1 MRRQLLGVVMAG
13 LAGVAVGVAGM
24 GSAAPSTAAAPA
36 AAPGAAPAARPAA
49 GPASQTTLRVGHLP
63 IAAQLD
69 VLVARDRGWFTEEGL
84 NVDLTAMAG
93 GAEILPAL
101 IGGSLDVGT
110 LNVVTHILSQDQGF
124 HSKAVA
130 GVFVQRRGDPV
141 HGILVRADS
150 PIQSAR
156 DLEGKTMAT
165 NTLNNIDHIMQQVWV
180 RQKGGDPTRVSFV
193 EVPFPQQPAALAQG
207 RVDAIGPSEP
217 FVTIAQ
223 SQGARLLAN
232 HYTDVNETTLL
243 AYYGATDDWLARNA
257 DLAQRFYRATQR
269 TNDFLFSDKQNI
281 QAAAVQYLSMAPDLA
296 ARVGYGENQ
305 PRLDPAG
312 IQWWI
317 DTVRSF
323 GLINSQLNP
332 QDFIYETVR

>member
-1 MRRQLLGVVMAG
+1 MRVRRRLLGLAMAVLVG
-13 LAGVAVGVAGM
+13 LLLGGPGTAAV
-24 GSAAPSTAAAPA
+24 APSSDAAPA
-36 AAPGAAPAARPAA
+36 PVPAMQA
-49 GPASQTTLRVGHLP
+49 TTLRVGHLP

-110 LNVVTHILSQDQGF
+110 LNVVTHIFAHDQGF
-124 HSKAVA
+124 RAKAVA
-130 GVFVQRRGDPV
+130 GVFVQRRGDPI
-141 HGILVRADS
+141 HGILVRPDS
-150 PIQSAR
+150 PIQTAR
-156 DLEGKTMAT
+156 DLEDRTLAT

-180 RQKGGDPTRVSFV
+180 RQMGGDPSRVRFV
-193 EVPFPQQPAALAQG
+193 EVPFPQQPAALTQN
-207 RVDAIGPSEP
+207 RIDAIAPSEP
-217 FVTIAQ
+217 FVTIAL
-223 SQGARLLAN
+223 SQGARLLAY
-232 HYTDVNETTLL
+232 HYTDINETTLL

-257 DLAQRFYRATQR
+257 DLAQRYYRVTQR
-269 TNDFLFSDKQNI
+269 TNEFLFGDKREI
-281 QAAAVQYLSMAPDLA
+281 QAAAVQYLNMNADLA

-305 PRLDPAG
+305 RRLDPAG

-317 DTVRSF
+317 DTMRSF
-323 GLINSQLNP
+323 NLLQNQHNP

>member
-1 MRRQLLGVVMAG
+1 MAVLALTSVLVGGVGTAA
-13 LAGVAVGVAGM
+13 LA
-24 GSAAPSTAAAPA
+24 SSSAAAPA
-36 AAPGAAPAARPAA
+36 PAPAMQA
-49 GPASQTTLRVGHLP
+49 TTLRVGHLP

-69 VLVARDRGWFTEEGL
+69 VLVARDRGWFAEEGL
-84 NVDLTAMAG
+84 NAELTAMAG

-110 LNVVTHILSQDQGF
+110 LNVVTHIFAHDQGF
-124 HSKAVA
+124 RAKAVA
-130 GVFVQRRGDPV
+130 GLFVQRRGDPT

-150 PIQSAR
+150 PIQNAR

-180 RQKGGDPTRVSFV
+180 RQMGGDPSRVNFV
-193 EVPFPQQPAALAQG
+193 EVPFPQQPTVLAQG

-243 AYYGATDDWLARNA
+243 AYYGATDDWLARNP
-257 DLAQRFYRATQR
+257 DLAQRFYRVTQR
-269 TNDFLFSDKQNI
+269 ADDFLFGDKREM
-281 QAAAVQYLSMAPDLA
+281 QAAAVQYLQMNPDLA
-296 ARVGYGENQ
+296 VRVGYGENQ
-305 PRLDPAG
+305 RRLDPTG

-317 DTVRSF
+317 DTMRSF
-323 GLINSQLNP
+323 NLLQNQHNP